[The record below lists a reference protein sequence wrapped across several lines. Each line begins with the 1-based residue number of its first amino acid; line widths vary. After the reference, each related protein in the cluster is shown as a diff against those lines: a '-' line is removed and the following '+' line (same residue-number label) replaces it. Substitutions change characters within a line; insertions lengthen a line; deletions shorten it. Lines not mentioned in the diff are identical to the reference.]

1 MEEKKTRRPAKNRQM
16 PLGSGNAGS
25 GEPPVPHC
33 SFCLRP
39 ATEVTTLISAPYGDA
54 FICDICSANNVEL
67 LRAHLPQFTPRANV
81 RKAGIKHVT
90 PRSIKKSLDEYVIG
104 QDEAKKVLSVAVYN
118 HFKRIESETILG
130 VEGFE
135 DTEIEKANILLMGP
149 TGTGKTLLAR
159 TLAKIL
165 DVPFAVADA
174 TTLTEAGYVGDDV
187 ESILSSLLQA
197 ADYDVTKAER
207 GIVYL
212 DEVDKISRRSDSA
225 SITRDVSGEGVQ
237 QGLLKL
243 LEGTVAGVPP
253 KGGRKHPE
261 QPLIYIN
268 TKHILFIA
276 GGAFDG
282 LEKIILKRLHQ
293 SPIGFGAKFPEKTE
307 EKTESIFQF
316 AEQDDLLKFGF
327 IPELI
332 GRLPVLAALN
342 ALSRHA
348 LLQILAEPKNA
359 LVKQYRKL
367 FAMEGVELEFSQ
379 SALDAIIDE
388 AQRRGTGA
396 RALRSIMEKVLTDLM
411 FSMPDDAK
419 LNKVIVTRES
429 VEGTAEPIIERAEE
443 RAAA

>member
-1 MEEKKTRRPAKNRQM
+1 MDEKKPRSRKPKNQSEN
-16 PLGSGNAGS
+16 GSGTS
-25 GEPPVPHC
+25 EPPMPRC
-33 SFCLRP
+33 SFCFRG
-39 ATEVTTLISAPYGDA
+39 ADEVATLISAPYGDA
-54 FICDICSANNVEL
+54 YICDICSAGNIDL
-67 LRAHLPQFTPRANV
+67 LRAHLPQYTTHSNV
-81 RKAGIKHVT
+81 RKAGASSFT
-90 PRSIKKSLDEYVIG
+90 PRSIKKALDEYVIG
-104 QDEAKKVLSVAVYN
+104 QDEAKKILSVAVYN
-118 HFKRIESETILG
+118 HFKRIESETIVG

-135 DTEIEKANILLMGP
+135 DTEIEKANILMLGP

-159 TLAKIL
+159 TLARIL

-187 ESILSSLLQA
+187 ESIMSALLQA
-197 ADYDVTKAER
+197 ADYDVARAER

-212 DEVDKISRRSDSA
+212 DEVDKISRKSDSA

-261 QPLIYIN
+261 QPLVYVN

-282 LEKIILKRLHQ
+282 LEKIILKRIHQ
-293 SPIGFGAKFPEKTE
+293 SPIGFGALFPEK
-307 EKTESIFQF
+307 KD
-316 AEQDDLLKFGF
+316 EQHLNPYRYVQQEDLLKFGF

-332 GRLPVLAALN
+332 GRLPVFATLDG
-342 ALSRHA
+342 LSKEM
-348 LLQILAEPKNA
+348 LLQILTEPKNA

-367 FAMEGVELEFSQ
+367 FAMEGVDLEFSKD
-379 SALDAIIDE
+379 ALDAIIDE
-388 AQRRGTGA
+388 ALRRGTGA

-411 FSMPDDAK
+411 FSLPDDTH
-419 LNKVIVTRES
+419 LERCVVTRDS
-429 VEGTAEPIIERAEE
+429 VEGLAQPLLFHSDEKK
-443 RAAA
+443 AA